1 MAIVDMQKLSVS
13 AERKHRKAILETLQ
27 AMGVMQIENNAIDD
41 PELEK
46 MDTRTAVT
54 TFEKN
59 ADTLSD
65 ALKLLYQYSGKKKPG
80 GLFSEKK
87 EIDKAVYEKAIQ
99 NQTAH
104 MRKAQ
109 SIVQIEKS
117 IEEAKARIHRDEDRI
132 TALAPWMK
140 LDIPMNLRGTKTT
153 RALIGTMPGILTEA
167 DVIEAASK
175 DMTFPVPLEVT
186 ILTAEA
192 NITYVVV
199 ICLHRQRDQVLENL
213 RSAGFARPTQVE
225 EGVPSEVAENL
236 QKDIEAQNLQIE
248 KLQNRIASMAD
259 ATDDFEITSDYYR
272 TRAEKYRLLST
283 IPQSKHIFFLE
294 GWVTKENAEPL
305 QKMLEDKF
313 GALVELEE
321 IREGELEPTLLR
333 NKPFARNAEG
343 ILESYGLPTHGRAD
357 PTFVMSIFY
366 VIFFGMMLSDAGYG
380 ILMAVGCAVI
390 LKKKPR
396 LEESL
401 KKMLQ
406 LFFWC
411 GISTTFW
418 GFMYGG
424 FFGDVIDVV
433 AKTFFG
439 YPAELTPI
447 LKPLWF
453 APLDDPMR
461 LLIWCM
467 LFGLIH
473 LFAGLA
479 IKGYEYLKNKDVVGF
494 LSDVVAWYF
503 FITGLVLMLIPSD
516 IFASISGTHYVF
528 PDVVNT
534 IAKIITLI
542 GLVTILLMS
551 GRANK
556 NWGLRIALGA
566 YDIYGVMNWLS
577 DVLSYSRLL
586 ALGLATGVIASV
598 INMMASIAG
607 GGFFGAIIFIIVF
620 LAGHTLNIGINALG
634 AYVHT
639 NRLQYV
645 EFFGKFYDGGGRP
658 FKPFKMINQYVEIK
672 EEKQS

>member
-13 AERKHRKAILETLQ
+13 ADKKHRKAILETLQ

-46 MDTRTAVT
+46 MDTRTAVA
-54 TFEKN
+54 TFDKN
-59 ADTLSD
+59 ADTLDD
-65 ALKLLYQYSGKKKPG
+65 ALKLLYLYSGKKKPG

-87 EIDKAVYEKAIQ
+87 EIDQATYGKAIQ

-104 MRKAQ
+104 MRMAAQ
-109 SIVQIEKS
+109 IVQTEKS
-117 IEEAKARIHRDEDRI
+117 IEEAKARIRKDEDRI
-132 TALAPWMK
+132 TALTPWMK
-140 LDIPMNLRGTKTT
+140 LDIPMNLRGTSQT

-167 DVIEAASK
+167 EVLEAATK
-175 DMTFPVPLEVT
+175 DMTFPVPIEVT

-199 ICLHRQRDQVLENL
+199 ICLRRQRDQVLENL
-213 RSAGFARPTQVE
+213 RQAGFARPAQVE
-225 EGVPSEVAENL
+225 DGVPAEVAEACR
-236 QKDIEAQNLQIE
+236 KDMEVQAAQIE
-248 KLQNRIASMAD
+248 KLQNRIAAMAD
-259 ATDDFEITSDYYR
+259 STDDLEIAVDYYR

-283 IPQSKHIFFLE
+283 IPQSKNVFFIE
-294 GWVTKENAEPL
+294 GWVAKDSALPL
-305 QKMLEDKF
+305 QRMLEEKY

-321 IREGELEPTLLR
+321 AREGELEPTVLS

-380 ILMAVGCAVI
+380 LLMVIGCAVI
-390 LKKKPR
+390 LKTKPR
-396 LEESL
+396 LAESL
-401 KKMLQ
+401 KKMLK

-411 GISTTFW
+411 GVSTTFW

-453 APLDDPMR
+453 APLEQPMR

-473 LFAGLA
+473 LYAGLA

-503 FITGLVLMLIPSD
+503 FITGLVLMLIPSN
-516 IFASISGTHYVF
+516 IFASISGTQYVF
-528 PDVVNT
+528 PPVVGT
-534 IAKIITLI
+534 IAKVITI
-542 GLVTILLMS
+542 VGLVTILLMS
-551 GRANK
+551 GRSNK

-607 GGFFGAIIFIIVF
+607 GGFFGAIVFIAVF
-620 LAGHTLNIGINALG
+620 LAGHALNIGINALG

-645 EFFGKFYDGGGRP
+645 EFFGKFYDAGGRP

>member
-13 AERKHRKAILETLQ
+13 ADKKHRKAILETLQ

-46 MDTRTAVT
+46 MDTRTAVA
-54 TFEKN
+54 TFDKN
-59 ADTLSD
+59 ADTLDD
-65 ALKLLYQYSGKKKPG
+65 ALKLLYLYSGKKKPG

-87 EIDKAVYEKAIQ
+87 EIDQATYDKAIQ

-104 MRKAQ
+104 MKKAAQ
-109 SIVQIEKS
+109 IVQTEKS
-117 IEEAKARIHRDEDRI
+117 IEEAKARIRKDEDRI
-132 TALAPWMK
+132 TALTPWMK
-140 LDIPMNLRGTKTT
+140 LDIPMNLRGTSQT
-153 RALIGTMPGILTEA
+153 RSLIGTMPGILTEA
-167 DVIEAASK
+167 DVLEVATK
-175 DMTFPVPLEVT
+175 DMTFPVPIEVT

-199 ICLHRQRDQVLENL
+199 ICLRRQRDQVLENL
-213 RSAGFARPTQVE
+213 RQAGFARPAQVE
-225 EGVPSEVAENL
+225 DGVPAEVAEECR
-236 QKDIEAQNLQIE
+236 KDIEVQAAQIE
-248 KLQNRIASMAD
+248 KLQNRIAAMAD
-259 ATDDFEITSDYYR
+259 STEDLEIAVDYYR

-283 IPQSKHIFFLE
+283 IPQSKNVFFIE
-294 GWVTKENAEPL
+294 GWVAKDSALPL
-305 QKMLEDKF
+305 QRMLEEKY

-321 IREGELEPTLLR
+321 AREGELEPTVLR

-380 ILMAVGCAVI
+380 LLMVIGCAVI
-390 LKKKPR
+390 LKTKPR
-396 LEESL
+396 LAESL
-401 KKMLQ
+401 KKMLK

-411 GISTTFW
+411 GVSTTFW

-453 APLDDPMR
+453 APLDQPMR

-473 LFAGLA
+473 LYAGLA

-503 FITGLVLMLIPSD
+503 FITGLVLMLIPSN
-516 IFASISGTHYVF
+516 IFASISGTQYVF
-528 PDVVNT
+528 PPVVGT
-534 IAKIITLI
+534 IAKIITLV

-551 GRANK
+551 GRSNK

-607 GGFFGAIIFIIVF
+607 GGFFGAIIFIAVF
-620 LAGHTLNIGINALG
+620 LAGHALNIGINALG

-645 EFFGKFYDGGGRP
+645 EFFGKFYDAGGRP

>member
-13 AERKHRKAILETLQ
+13 ADKKHRKAILETLQ

-46 MDTRTAVT
+46 MDTRTAVA
-54 TFEKN
+54 TFDKN
-59 ADTLSD
+59 ADTLDD
-65 ALKLLYQYSGKKKPG
+65 ALKLLYLYSGKKKPG

-87 EIDKAVYEKAIQ
+87 EIDQATYDKAIQ

-104 MRKAQ
+104 MKKAAQ
-109 SIVQIEKS
+109 IVQTEKS
-117 IEEAKARIHRDEDRI
+117 IEEAKARIRKDEDRI
-132 TALAPWMK
+132 TALTPWMK
-140 LDIPMNLRGTKTT
+140 LDIPMNLRGTSQT
-153 RALIGTMPGILTEA
+153 RSLIGTMPGILTEA
-167 DVIEAASK
+167 DVLEVATK
-175 DMTFPVPLEVT
+175 DMTFPVPIEVT

-199 ICLHRQRDQVLENL
+199 ICLRRQRDQVLENL
-213 RSAGFARPTQVE
+213 RQAGFARPAQVE
-225 EGVPSEVAENL
+225 DGVPAEVAEECR
-236 QKDIEAQNLQIE
+236 KDIEVQAAQIE
-248 KLQNRIASMAD
+248 KLQNRIAAMAD
-259 ATDDFEITSDYYR
+259 STEDLEIAVDYYR

-283 IPQSKHIFFLE
+283 IPQSKNVFFIE
-294 GWVTKENAEPL
+294 GWVAKDSALPL
-305 QKMLEDKF
+305 QRMLEEKY

-321 IREGELEPTLLR
+321 AREGELEPTVLR

-380 ILMAVGCAVI
+380 LLMVIGCAVI
-390 LKKKPR
+390 LKTKPR
-396 LEESL
+396 LAESL
-401 KKMLQ
+401 KKMLK

-411 GISTTFW
+411 GVSTTFW

-447 LKPLWF
+447 LKPIWF
-453 APLDDPMR
+453 APLEQPMR

-473 LFAGLA
+473 LYAGLA

-503 FITGLVLMLIPSD
+503 FITGLVLMLIPSN
-516 IFASISGTHYVF
+516 IFASISGTQYVF
-528 PDVVNT
+528 PPVVGT
-534 IAKIITLI
+534 IAKIITLV

-551 GRANK
+551 GRSNK

-607 GGFFGAIIFIIVF
+607 GGFFGAIIFIAVF
-620 LAGHTLNIGINALG
+620 LAGHALNIGINALG

-645 EFFGKFYDGGGRP
+645 EFFGKFYDAGGRP